1 VSGISGVITT
11 IAGVVGTCGYNG
23 DGAATTS
30 THLKLPRAIFGD
42 AAANIFFAEFG
53 SNIVR
58 KLSRGVVKTIAG
70 YFK

>member
-1 VSGISGVITT
+1 MSGISSVITT

-23 DGAATTS
+23 DGAATS